1 MYFLFL
7 FWEGAKKVQP
17 LMQPSLQFN
26 LPLFGQPPP
35 PPPPPP
41 PTRPLKIEK
50 FLTFFEEI

>member
-1 MYFLFL
+1 MFFLFL

-26 LPLFGQPPP
+26 LPLFGH
-35 PPPPPP
+35 PPPP